1 MSEISGSYTPLP
13 IHVTMESLKGAEVCE
28 MVALYWLNILK
39 TKIWWIICFK
49 DNGLTCFE
57 NKSRPK
63 LEKNKKKI
71 RKFSKD
77 KGLNIAINV
86 SFHIAD
92 YLDVK
97 FNLTLGKCYPHR
109 KQNSTLHYIHNQS
122 NHPS

>member
-1 MSEISGSYTPLP
+1 
-13 IHVTMESLKGAEVCE
+13 MEAIPHYRGMRASWPVLVKHPKNENLVDN
-28 MVALYWLNILK
+28 LY
-39 TKIWWIICFK
+39 K
-49 DNGLTCFE
+49 DNDLTCFE

-71 RKFSKD
+71 RKFFKD

-86 SFHIAD
+86 SFHIAN

-97 FNLTLGKCYPHR
+97 FNLTLGKFYPHR

>member
-1 MSEISGSYTPLP
+1 MRASWPVLVKHPKNENL
-13 IHVTMESLKGAEVCE
+13 VDN
-28 MVALYWLNILK
+28 LY
-39 TKIWWIICFK
+39 K

-71 RKFSKD
+71 RKFFKD

-109 KQNSTLHYIHNQS
+109 KQNNSLYYINNES